1 MNAEGLDRCALR
13 AASLSPYC
21 CVSLSR
27 PPPSFPFP
35 PLPFLFF
42 LLIFSLFSFRFISS
56 PFPFLFIVMLLLL
69 LFFLIIFLFSPPP
82 PPSSPPPPPYPPG
95 PPPGPLPPLLSPLLL
110 LGVHSVVVAAEKVS
124 FSVGCI
130 KERFKTGMNWICIYR
145 SVRPYTVK

>member
-1 MNAEGLDRCALR
+1 MRLE
-13 AASLSPYC
+13 
-21 CVSLSR
+21 SR
-27 PPPSFPFP
+27 FAIPLLLCFVVPPSSLFSFP
-35 PLPFLFF
+35 PLPFMFS
-42 LLIFSLFSFRFISS
+42 LLIFSLFPFRFISS

-69 LFFLIIFLFSPPP
+69 LFFLILFLLSPPA
-82 PPSSPPPPPYPPG
+82 PPYPPA

-145 SVRPYTVK
+145 SVRLYTVK